1 MLDEIL
7 WRSLEINGR
16 HGKNDEQI
24 TIHGLTKKMA
34 DLAAAKERESYR
46 LKKRVEKDFKGE
58 IVIIN
63 INGNVDVVR
72 FHSTASKILQD
83 FQNREASVDIEL
95 EKMRIIKAS
104 TDIIKNKIKQWDNN
118 TACYPRVE

>member
-1 MLDEIL
+1 
-7 WRSLEINGR
+7 
-16 HGKNDEQI
+16 
-24 TIHGLTKKMA
+24 MA

-58 IVIIN
+58 IVTIN
-63 INGNVDVVR
+63 INGNVDIVR
-72 FHSTASKILQD
+72 FHSAASKILQD

-95 EKMRIIKAS
+95 EKVRIIKAS